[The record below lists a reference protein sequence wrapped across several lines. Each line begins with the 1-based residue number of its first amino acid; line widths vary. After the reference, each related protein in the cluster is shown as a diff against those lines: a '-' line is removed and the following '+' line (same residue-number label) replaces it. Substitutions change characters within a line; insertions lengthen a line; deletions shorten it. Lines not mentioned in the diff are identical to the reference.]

1 MCPTP
6 CSSFQQF
13 VLGLSSRSTI
23 IRRFEGRRTED
34 LSLPADDRPCSGAD
48 FLRSEEALLR
58 GATLSEEMGGAD
70 DIFWALER
78 FYFEHHQSVRRMADH
93 LSA

>member
-1 MCPTP
+1 VCPTP

-34 LSLPADDRPCSGAD
+34 LSPRMIVLAVERAFSEVKRLCYAGQPYLKRWVARMTSSG
-48 FLRSEEALLR
+48 RS
-58 GATLSEEMGGAD
+58 
-70 DIFWALER
+70 
-78 FYFEHHQSVRRMADH
+78 SVSISSITRAFAGWRTT
-93 LSA
+93 